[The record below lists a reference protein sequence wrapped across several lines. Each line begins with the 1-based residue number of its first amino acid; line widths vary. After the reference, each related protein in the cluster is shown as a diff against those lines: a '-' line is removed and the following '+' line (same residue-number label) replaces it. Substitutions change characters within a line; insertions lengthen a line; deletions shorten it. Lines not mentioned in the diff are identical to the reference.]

1 MDMSPLNF
9 ITSTGKI
16 LMDDSNQPWIVSPQ
30 KNINRKPIEF
40 PPKFKINYGS
50 HKVSL
55 TDYDFGKHGLLLV
68 GAQTRNIVNT
78 VATST
83 ILLYLPAI

>member
-50 HKVSL
+50 HKLSL
-55 TDYDFGKHGLLLV
+55 T
-68 GAQTRNIVNT
+68 IM
-78 VATST
+78 
-83 ILLYLPAI
+83 ILENMVCCLWGRRLGT